1 MAYYLITGRY
11 TPESLKG
18 MAENCEDRTEAL
30 QKGLAAFGG
39 GMDRMFMALGGLE
52 FVLIAELMDNM
63 AAMAFGSVV
72 VRSGTVVD
80 FKVTPL
86 ITMTKMPDVFRM
98 ANQSTGE
105 YRPAGVS
112 KIVP

>member
-1 MAYYLITGRY
+1 MAYYLLSGRY
-11 TPESLKG
+11 TPEALRG

-30 QKGLAAFGG
+30 GKGLAAFGG
-39 GMDRMFMALGGLE
+39 AIDRYFMALGRLE
-52 FVLIAELMDNM
+52 FVIVAELRDNVS
-63 AAMAFGSVV
+63 AMAFASVV
-72 VRSGTVVD
+72 VRSGTVEE

-86 ITMTKMPDVFRM
+86 ISMTRMPDVFRM
-98 ANQSTGE
+98 ANESTAD

>member
-1 MAYYLITGRY
+1 MAYYMISGRY
-11 TPESLKG
+11 TPDALKG

-30 QKGLAAFGG
+30 EKGLAAFGG
-39 GMDRMFMALGGLE
+39 AMDRMFMALGGLE
-52 FVLIAELMDNM
+52 FILIAELRDNVT
-63 AAMAFGSVV
+63 AMAFASVV
-72 VRSGTVVD
+72 ARSGTVVD

-86 ITMTKMPDVFRM
+86 ISMTKMPDVFRA
-98 ANQSTGE
+98 ANESTGH

>member
-1 MAYYLITGRY
+1 MAYYLMSGRY
-11 TPESLKG
+11 TPEALKG

-30 QKGLAAFGG
+30 EKGLAAFGG
-39 GMDRMFMALGGLE
+39 GIDRYFMALDSLE
-52 FVLIAELMDNM
+52 FVLIAELRDNVT
-63 AAMAFGSVV
+63 AMAFASVV
-72 VRSGTVVD
+72 FRSGTVLD

-86 ITMTKMPDVFRM
+86 IAMGKMPDVFRF
-98 ANQSTGE
+98 ANESTGE

>member
-1 MAYYLITGRY
+1 MAYYLISGRY
-11 TPESLKG
+11 TPEALKG

-30 QKGLAAFGG
+30 EKGLSAFGG
-39 GMDRMFMALGGLE
+39 AMDRMFMALNGLE
-52 FVLIAELMDNM
+52 FILIAELRDNV

-72 VRSGTVVD
+72 VRSGTVLD

-86 ITMTKMPDVFRM
+86 ISMTKMPDVCRI
-98 ANQSTGE
+98 ANESTGH

>member
-11 TPESLKG
+11 TPEALKS

-30 QKGLAAFGG
+30 EKGLAAFGG
-39 GMDRMFMALGGLE
+39 AMDRMFMALGGLE
-52 FVLIAELMDNM
+52 FILIAELRDNV
-63 AAMAFGSVV
+63 AAMAFGSIVI
-72 VRSGTVVD
+72 RSGTVVD

-86 ITMTKMPDVFRM
+86 ITMAKMPDVFRV
-98 ANQSTGE
+98 ANESTSE